1 MVRRKNL
8 VVFLFLM
15 LLAIAII
22 VNDWYLPWASAIG
35 IMLVCSISDFY
46 FEFRSRKI
54 RAGITFQLGNHYFRW
69 ELRK

>member
-1 MVRRKNL
+1 MVRKKNQ
-8 VVFLFLM
+8 VAVLFLM

-22 VNDWYLPWASAIG
+22 TGWWLAWASIIG
-35 IMLVCSISDFY
+35 VMLICSISDFY

-54 RAGITFQLGNHYFRW
+54 RTGITLQLGNNYFRW